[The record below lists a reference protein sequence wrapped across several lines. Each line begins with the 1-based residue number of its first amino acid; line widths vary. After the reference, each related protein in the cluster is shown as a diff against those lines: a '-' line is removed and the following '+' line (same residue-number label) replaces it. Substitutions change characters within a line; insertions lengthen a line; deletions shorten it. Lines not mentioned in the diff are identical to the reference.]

1 MGRGARTLAI
11 DQQRRRRH
19 RCCTRLRRDGARALP
34 RSCSSYPPRGRPGT
48 VRRWSCTHRRPAW
61 L

>member
-34 RSCSSYPPRGRPGT
+34 RSCSSYPPRGRPGEGLVT
-48 VRRWSCTHRRPAW
+48 
-61 L
+61 